1 MNPSNCKKENYL
13 QVGRATKCG
22 HCYPNEFG
30 EGLRE
35 AEKLIKDF
43 KCECICHGSE
53 PITKTQEGVYKESKD
68 LCWCDEAECKCG
80 INPNPFALS
89 HSRGISAGTHKPDS
103 WEERLTE
110 LLDKVYGYIHQRGH
124 KEIINQVSQLLDT
137 TRQEGK
143 NEILGGGRMKHFIET
158 ELDQAK
164 QEAYQKG
171 LDEAPVYVLESKIKE
186 IKEKTLAE
194 VKDRIEEVFLADE
207 FIGFTD
213 KEWKAIKRFWP
224 LLKTLL

>member
-1 MNPSNCKKENYL
+1 MNQPN
-13 QVGRATKCG
+13 KCQR
-22 HCYPNEFG
+22 C
-30 EGLRE
+30 
-35 AEKLIKDF
+35 
-43 KCECICHGSE
+43 
-53 PITKTQEGVYKESKD
+53 ESKIHAISCHD
-68 LCWCDEAECKCG
+68 KPESHICNEVCHKPEQKECDCYWCKLGHKPLCWCDEAECKCG

-143 NEILGGGRMKHFIET
+143 NEILGGGRMKHFMET

-164 QEAYQKG
+164 KEAYQQG
-171 LDEAPVYVLESKIKE
+171 MDEAPVYVLESKIKE

-194 VKDRIEEVFLADE
+194 VKERVMKMEELHTHNSIPSYTADLDE
-207 FIGFTD
+207 GCIICLKNKNLED
-213 KEWKAIKRFWP
+213 
-224 LLKTLL
+224 LLSELK